1 MDKFEWHLNL
11 AYFQSIFLFLFTS
24 LMMTCWAWVNARS
37 SQNGW
42 IMNKTSV
49 LYLRGGF
56 KDEMFQNVGKFRITR
71 PFLLMKLPQM
81 FFGIIFV
88 FKWPPDNEY
97 NIFEHSWLSYSTES
111 DSKRCYQL
119 DLLHTMYR
127 TLWNYLNTYNWR
139 VEQKS
144 WVIQSARMQV
154 LQLITNVPWSSFSQT
169 YYMRIVV

>member
-1 MDKFEWHLNL
+1 
-11 AYFQSIFLFLFTS
+11 
-24 LMMTCWAWVNARS
+24 
-37 SQNGW
+37 
-42 IMNKTSV
+42 MNKTSV

-111 DSKRCYQL
+111 DSKN
-119 DLLHTMYR
+119 LLSTRFIAYHIPDPMK
-127 TLWNYLNTYNWR
+127 LL
-139 VEQKS
+139 EH
-144 WVIQSARMQV
+144 
-154 LQLITNVPWSSFSQT
+154 L
-169 YYMRIVV
+169 